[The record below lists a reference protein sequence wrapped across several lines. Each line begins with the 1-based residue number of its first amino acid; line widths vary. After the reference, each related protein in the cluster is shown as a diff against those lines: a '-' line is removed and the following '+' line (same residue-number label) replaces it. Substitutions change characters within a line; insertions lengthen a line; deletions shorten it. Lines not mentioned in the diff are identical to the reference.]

1 VIQKIVTIGVYG
13 TNESAF
19 FSAITNAEV
28 DTFCDIRLHRGM
40 RGSKFSYVNSSYLQ
54 KKLKELNINYLHI
67 KELAPSKDVRMMQKK
82 DDEARGAEK
91 RTRSSLGLVFI
102 EEYHKTCL
110 SVFDTE
116 AFLSSLSPASKVI
129 ALFCVER
136 APEACHRS
144 LVGRLLKERH
154 AIQLEDITP

>member
-67 KELAPSKDVRMMQKK
+67 KELAPSKRCQMKQKK

-91 RTRSSLGLVFI
+91 RTRSSLGLGLYCKNIIKRVSRSLI
-102 EEYHKTCL
+102 PRT
-110 SVFDTE
+110 
-116 AFLSSLSPASKVI
+116 FLSSLLSSIKGYSSF
-129 ALFCVER
+129 L
-136 APEACHRS
+136 
-144 LVGRLLKERH
+144 
-154 AIQLEDITP
+154 